1 MALCCRE
8 ILNEQENL
16 SSEKHVKGVGV
27 VFWMLNLGC
36 VMPDFCQT
44 LYKQVRA
51 MGLGRSRN

>member
-1 MALCCRE
+1 MTLCCRE

-27 VFWMLNLGC
+27 FFLMLNLGC

-51 MGLGRSRN
+51 MGLGR

>member
-27 VFWMLNLGC
+27 FFLMLNLGC

-51 MGLGRSRN
+51 MGLGSFRN